1 MGVGHG
7 THDLTSILCDCTA
20 DLRERE
26 STGSLS
32 TGIVKNVKA
41 VPRDKG
47 RAEGRRNGKRAQ
59 GR

>member
-1 MGVGHG
+1 MEVGVGHG

-47 RAEGRRNGKRAQ
+47 RGVVRRA
-59 GR
+59 